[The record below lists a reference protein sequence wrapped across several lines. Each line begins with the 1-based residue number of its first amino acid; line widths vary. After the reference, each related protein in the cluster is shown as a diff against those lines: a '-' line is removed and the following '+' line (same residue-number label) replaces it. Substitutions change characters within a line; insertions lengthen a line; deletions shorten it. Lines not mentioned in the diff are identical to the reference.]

1 MEVGTYVRNSGK
13 AQDDAMRRLSGQMSR
28 GRKG

>member
-1 MEVGTYVRNSGK
+1 MEFGTYVRQSGK
-13 AQDDAMRRLSGQMSR
+13 AQDAAMRRLSGQMSR